1 MGRRFGGVG
10 CISSRIAE
18 RMAPMARSCSNA
30 NHSMSWS
37 YDAPGR
43 VVGTTQTVGTGSSAV
58 TKSVTYGYTNGQIT
72 SIAIN
77 GKPLLSQV
85 LYQPFGP
92 VSGWTWV
99 NNTNEARVYYQ
110 TGNLTN
116 LESAEGF
123 TYSYDSAF
131 RITGITDTDN
141 ASLTLWG
148 FFMWAMTHSDPAW

>member
-1 MGRRFGGVG
+1 MGRRFGG
-10 CISSRIAE
+10 
-18 RMAPMARSCSNA
+18 
-30 NHSMSWS
+30 
-37 YDAPGR
+37 
-43 VVGTTQTVGTGSSAV
+43 GTTQTVGTGSSAV
-58 TKSVTYGYTNGQIT
+58 TKSVTYGYTDGDLTSLVTPSGQTVTYGYTNGQIT

-141 ASLTLWG
+141 VWYQ
-148 FFMWAMTHSDPAW
+148 